1 MELANLYQAL
11 ISEGF
16 SWDNQTFARVKI
28 ENDMVKIWVIFNS
41 IDIWDRLDNK
51 AQLKEWLDKRLD
63 LAWIRFHSQVYLD

>member
-1 MELANLYQAL
+1 MGKKSSKGIWLELLVVLANLYQAL
-11 ISEGF
+11 IGEGF

-51 AQLKEWLDKRLD
+51 A
-63 LAWIRFHSQVYLD
+63 H